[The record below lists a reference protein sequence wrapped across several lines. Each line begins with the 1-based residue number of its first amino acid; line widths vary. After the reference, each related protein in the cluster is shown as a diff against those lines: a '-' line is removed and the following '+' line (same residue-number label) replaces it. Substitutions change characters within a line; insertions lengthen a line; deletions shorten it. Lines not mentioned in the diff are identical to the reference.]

1 MDDFGK
7 GYSSLNI
14 LTSLPIDEVKIDM
27 ELIKNI
33 LNNNK
38 KRKIVNLILELAHDL
53 NLSVVA
59 EGIEV
64 KEEKLFL
71 EKMGCDYFQ
80 GYYFSKPIAL
90 DKVKELLDK

>member
-1 MDDFGK
+1 M
-7 GYSSLNI
+7 
-14 LTSLPIDEVKIDM
+14 
-27 ELIKNI
+27 
-33 LNNNK
+33 
-38 KRKIVNLILELAHDL
+38 